1 MIEIP
6 VWVIPTILFI
16 LMQGLILLE
25 ITNLKNKINNLEFKL
40 NHKLLVSSADAEPQE
55 SEE

>member
-6 VWVIPTILFI
+6 VWVIPIILFI

-25 ITNLKNKINNLEFKL
+25 ITSLKNKINDLELKL
-40 NHKLLVSSADAEPQE
+40 NHKLLVSSADADGDDAE
-55 SEE
+55 